1 MMSICISWIIPDA
14 QSLKKQQN
22 FVRKF
27 TQWESFNILGLPK
40 CSLNDFVVTIRTCCC
55 IRKLEFAFIAVEI
68 LWLLVHQ
75 VVWVEGPWLIDICES
90 IWVNSRYTRH
100 VPTLKN
106 TLVYET
112 CNYVK
117 RGPYDAVDYLRHL
130 LIKRLCQ
137 HVSNFSL
144 KRYF

>member
-27 TQWESFNILGLPK
+27 TQWESFKILGLPK
-40 CSLNDFVVTIRTCCC
+40 CSLNDFVDTIRTCCC

-117 RGPYDAVDYLRHL
+117 RSPYDAFF
-130 LIKRLCQ
+130 RLCQ

-144 KRYF
+144 KRYFLR